1 MLATRVRDL
10 AGVKVSIILPAYNER
25 ENVLL
30 LIAEIKNVLADRPKE
45 ILVVDNN
52 SPDGTVE
59 AIGGKF
65 PGDAEVRV
73 IRRLKDRGL
82 ANSIREGLE
91 KCSGELVVV
100 MDSDF
105 DHPPQYLPFMVSAL
119 SHYDCV
125 FGSRFLYGGRM
136 STRPRHLLSWMFNI
150 FVRYMTGGMITDN
163 LYGFFSIRREALR
176 PCHYDGIFWGFGEYG
191 IRLLHVLQMEGLAIL
206 QIPIASGRRKAGSG
220 NTAFVK
226 TFAQY
231 VAATVQLAAQ
241 RGRLSRSRLHER
253 RGSRKQ

>member
-1 MLATRVRDL
+1 MLARRVCDTSR
-10 AGVKVSIILPAYNER
+10 AKVSVILPAYNER
-25 ENVLL
+25 ENVLA
-30 LIAEIKNVLADRPKE
+30 LISEIKAVLANQAKE
-45 ILVVDNN
+45 ILIVDDN
-52 SPDGTVE
+52 SPDGTAE
-59 AIGGKF
+59 AVARAF

-73 IRRLKDRGL
+73 ITRLKDRGL

-150 FVRYMTGGMITDN
+150 FVRYMTGGRITDN
-163 LYGFFSIRREALR
+163 LYGFFAIRKEALKA
-176 PCHYDGIFWGFGEYG
+176 CDFDEIFWGFGEYC
-191 IRLLHVLQMEGLAIL
+191 IRFLHVLQMEELAIL
-206 QIPIASGRRKAGSG
+206 QIPIVNGRRVAGQG
-220 NTAFVK
+220 NTAFIK

-231 VAATVQLAAQ
+231 TAATVQLAVKND
-241 RGRLSRSRLHER
+241 RLTRPRL
-253 RGSRKQ
+253 Q